1 MEACHLHEV
10 GTYIYICN
18 MYMYAELL
26 LVGANVCSMCPLLAI
41 LVSKK
46 QAKMANATPNI
57 NMGEEN
63 KAKN

>member
-1 MEACHLHEV
+1 
-10 GTYIYICN
+10 

-26 LVGANVCSMCPLLAI
+26 LVGANACSMCPLLAI